1 MEFILPL
8 TEADLIET
16 SKRLT
21 PDEARQII
29 KPTSDIFARYLFSSE
44 HLKHLTLSFIN
55 AVRVDA
61 GLHPATSVT
70 LKNPFCLGDSAV
82 IKETILDV
90 EVEEPDG
97 VIYDVEIQN
106 KPSEDFFPRIQY
118 YAANLY
124 HKQIHRN
131 EEYTYLRPCMMIALL
146 NGSIYKSF
154 KKPHH
159 YSRITDAESPNFTF
173 FPQDAATYHI
183 LELREFDFNA
193 DREYTIDTEGTK
205 QRKMAPELFK
215 WMRFLADGARSDF
228 MEAYNEVDL
237 AIEEAKKEYEKFI
250 EDEPKRMA
258 ELRHEMWLHDVAS
271 ERGRAE
277 REGRSAGLAAGLAEG
292 LKKGLKQGLKQGIEQ
307 GLKQGIEQ
315 GLKQGIEQGIE
326 KGHEEG
332 EHAKALE
339 IATNLQ
345 KAGLSI
351 EQIVKCT
358 GLTESEIKTN
368 IQQG

>member
-8 TEADLIET
+8 TDADLIET

-55 AVRVDA
+55 AVRLDA
-61 GLHPATSVT
+61 GLQPATSVT

-106 KPSEDFFPRIQY
+106 RPSADFFSRIQY

-124 HKQIHRN
+124 HKQIHRSD
-131 EEYTYLRPCMMIALL
+131 EYAYLRPCMMIALL
-146 NGSIYKSF
+146 NGSIYRSF

-159 YSRITDAESPNFTF
+159 YSRVTDAESPGFTF

-183 LELREFDFNA
+183 LELNEFDFNP
-193 DREYTIDTEGTK
+193 DHEYTIDTEGTK
-205 QRKMAPELFK
+205 QRRMTPALFR

-237 AIEEAKKEYEKFI
+237 AIEEAKKEYERFI

-277 REGRSAGLAAGLAEG
+277 REGRAEGIAAGRAEGRAEGRVEGRVEGRAEG
-292 LKKGLKQGLKQGIEQ
+292 LT
-307 GLKQGIEQ
+307 
-315 GLKQGIEQGIE
+315 
-326 KGHEEG
+326 EG
-332 EHAKALE
+332 EHMAK
-339 IATNLQ
+339 IAIAQNSKKL
-345 KAGLSI
+345 GLTT
-351 EQIVKCT
+351 EQIIQLT
-358 GLTESEIKTN
+358 GLKKEEIDGVN
-368 IQQG
+368 S

>member
-8 TEADLIET
+8 TDADLIET
-16 SKRLT
+16 VKALSPEQTRK
-21 PDEARQII
+21 II

-55 AVRVDA
+55 AVREDA
-61 GLHPATSVT
+61 GLKPATSVT

-90 EVEEPDG
+90 EIEEPDG

-124 HKQIHRN
+124 HKQMHRSD
-131 EEYTYLRPCMMIALL
+131 EYTYLRPCMMIALL
-146 NGSIYKSF
+146 NGSIYTKF
-154 KKPHH
+154 RKPHH
-159 YSRITDAESPNFTF
+159 FSIISDIESRDSAF
-173 FPQDAATYHI
+173 FPQDAASYHI
-183 LELREFDFNA
+183 LELKEFDFNP
-193 DREYTIDTEGTK
+193 DHEYTVNTEGTK
-205 QRKMAPELFK
+205 CRKMAPALFR
-215 WMRFLADGARSDF
+215 WMRFLADGARSDY

-271 ERGRAE
+271 ARGRAV
-277 REGRSAGLAAGLAEG
+277 REGRAEG
-292 LKKGLKQGLKQGIEQ
+292 RAEGKA
-307 GLKQGIEQ
+307 
-315 GLKQGIEQGIE
+315 
-326 KGHEEG
+326 EG
-332 EHAKALE
+332 EHSKALE
-339 IATNLQ
+339 IATNL
-345 KAGLSI
+345 KKIGLPI
-351 EQIVKCT
+351 EQIVQTT
-358 GLTESEIKTN
+358 GLPKEEIEKVT
-368 IQQG
+368 G